1 MEGELNV
8 LSGKAH
14 QQRCYDLAVRYAQA
28 HFTGDCWFLMRNGKS
43 ICDTLRCNET
53 DLAAKAAQLLQQA
66 AKTKDTALRERSL
79 FALGY
84 LYVSEWQLQPW
95 NSDEPDSPAYQRLAS
110 PRSRQYQAW
119 AALADFERT
128 NKAGASQ
135 FVSNCDEYKQFRKA
149 YK

>member
-1 MEGELNV
+1 
-8 LSGKAH
+8 
-14 QQRCYDLAVRYAQA
+14 
-28 HFTGDCWFLMRNGKS
+28 MRNGKS
-43 ICDTLRCNET
+43 VCDTLRNNET

-66 AKTKDTALRERSL
+66 AKTTDTALRERSL

-84 LYVSEWQLQPW
+84 CYLYFTGLQLQPW
-95 NSDEPDSPAYQRLAS
+95 YNDDPDSPAYQRLTR
-110 PRSRQYQAW
+110 PRSPQYQAW